1 MAASLVGG
9 DTGPTT
15 GASDVAGAAVDPG
28 ARVDAGVAVL
38 AGARVVAGGAVV
50 LGCLIC
56 NSNTAQQ
63 PDCSQIGAIK

>member
-56 NSNTAQQ
+56 NSNNAQQ
-63 PDCSQIGAIK
+63 PDCSQIEAIK